1 MNFIRSANRRLRS
14 NFAIT
19 AHIAAREMLIQS
31 RSRNK
36 FFSDVLS
43 HFLGL
48 VPILLITFALSGSS
62 VNVGGLPEVTR
73 THLVFVILG
82 YTAFM
87 AFGFGTPVMVYT
99 GMAWGI
105 SEEVQTGTIERNFLA
120 PLSRTLI
127 VLGIGSYY
135 IALYAFHVFSL
146 VLLAALLLGDGMVF
160 TTEGILI
167 AISAVVGLL
176 FLSIGL
182 GVASSGLYLH
192 LRDGSFFLL
201 IVHRPFLVLSG
212 AIFIIDILPTPLQW
226 VARANPVS
234 YGIDAFRGALSGNQT
249 MLQPWLEVGILYAAG
264 AVVLVLGIWSFK
276 SIIQRQLTTGELTR
290 I

>member
-1 MNFIRSANRRLRS
+1 MNSVRHTNRRLRS
-14 NFAIT
+14 NIAIA
-19 AHIAAREMLIQS
+19 AHIAARELLIQS

-36 FFSDVLS
+36 FFSDVFS
-43 HFLGL
+43 HFLG
-48 VPILLITFALSGSS
+48 VAPILLITFALSGSG
-62 VNVGGLPEVTR
+62 VNASGLSEVTR
-73 THLVFVILG
+73 NHVVFVILG
-82 YTAFM
+82 YTAFL

-135 IALYAFHVFSL
+135 IALYAYHVLTL
-146 VLLAALLLGDGMVF
+146 VLLAALLLGGGMVF
-160 TTEGILI
+160 TTEGTLI
-167 AISAVVGLL
+167 AFSAVVGLL

-192 LRDGSFFLL
+192 LRDGSLFLL

-212 AIFIIDILPTPLQW
+212 AIFIIDVLPAPLRW
-226 VARANPVS
+226 IALANPVS
-234 YGIDAFRGALSGNQT
+234 YGIDAFRGALSGSQT
-249 MLQPWLEVGILYAAG
+249 MLHPWLEVGILYAAG
-264 AVVLVLGIWSFK
+264 VVVLFLGIWSFK
-276 SIIQRQLTTGELTR
+276 SVIQRQLRTGELTR